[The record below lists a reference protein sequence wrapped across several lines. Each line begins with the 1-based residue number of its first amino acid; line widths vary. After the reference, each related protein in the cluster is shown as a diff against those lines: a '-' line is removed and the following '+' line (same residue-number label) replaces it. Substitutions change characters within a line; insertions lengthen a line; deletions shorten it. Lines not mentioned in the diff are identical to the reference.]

1 MVARVFVAAVLLP
14 PSCSCW
20 LLSLRVRLGRW
31 GRRPGS
37 SMRRAR
43 GGRRGSGLD
52 GAEGMAG
59 EGRGCRLMKMGDD
72 RAPEKEEEEEKEGQ
86 VLQQ

>member
-1 MVARVFVAAVLLP
+1 
-14 PSCSCW
+14 
-20 LLSLRVRLGRW
+20 
-31 GRRPGS
+31 
-37 SMRRAR
+37 MRRAR